1 MQPEI
6 TQTKE
11 IDTDG
16 DASSYH
22 AFIGKLVKT
31 VKMYQKVF
39 YAIKSPLNIEYFQG
53 KTSYIYLGA

>member
-6 TQTKE
+6 TRTKE
-11 IDTDG
+11 IDTD
-16 DASSYH
+16 ATSNH
-22 AFIGKLVKT
+22 AFIGKLVKI

-53 KTSYIYLGA
+53 KTSYICLGA